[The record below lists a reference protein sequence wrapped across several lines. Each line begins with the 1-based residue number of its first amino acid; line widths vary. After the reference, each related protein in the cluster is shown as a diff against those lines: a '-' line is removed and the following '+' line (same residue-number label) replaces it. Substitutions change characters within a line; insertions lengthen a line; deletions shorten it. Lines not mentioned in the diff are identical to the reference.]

1 MPRKAN
7 VTNAAKIDYHFN
19 ITSSGVLICK
29 SLDFECQP
37 VQCDEDRE
45 EHEHGTKHLRSIK
58 KTKIMP
64 TWLNKQDNIV
74 YRETGHFMRCLY
86 FIAEY

>member
-1 MPRKAN
+1 MG
-7 VTNAAKIDYHFN
+7 N
-19 ITSSGVLICK
+19 IAISSVLICK
-29 SLDFECQP
+29 SLDLGCQP

-64 TWLNKQDNIV
+64 TWFNKQNNIV
-74 YRETGHFMRCLY
+74 HREAGN
-86 FIAEY
+86 FI